1 MSPAHVQ
8 SFDDD
13 AGGDS
18 AASRPHCDPESLHYA
33 DERADDPNNDDE
45 SGSGADAE
53 ERSAPNEHEIQHE
66 LSKQGTARDIAARLR
81 GRRRRRRRF
90 CCVAIASAVVLGGV
104 AAGIVVGAS
113 KRHASTTANFSK
125 PSSDSA
131 AAASD
136 DEPPSSIYDMC
147 LISAESA
154 YASHNNMICRQGQD
168 EDKYEDGIFSY
179 GTTGAQTEAGYGG
192 RWAQLADAIL
202 GEAGGDN
209 SGLAVDMSCDGS
221 IVAVGALMNDAAD
234 AAATPNIGHVRIFEL
249 TETEEDDGVLIW
261 TQLGQDIDG
270 AAAQDKFGGSL
281 SLSAD
286 GKRIAIGAIGHD
298 ASDET
303 TSTGRVQVY
312 DFRMA
317 NWVKLTDD
325 IVGTE
330 NSQFLGR
337 AVSISADGMRLAV
350 GSSGAD
356 LSTDDVGMVQVFELD
371 ENNTWQTVG
380 ETIFGEHGSSSYFG
394 RSVSLS
400 GDGTTL
406 AVGGYGGDNGDV
418 EDAGVVQIYKW
429 KSELKTWAQQGR
441 DLFGKDQGDWFGLSV
456 ALNYDGTRVVVG
468 APGDNSIL
476 HLLPGYAMVFE
487 QSTSNEWEQLGQD
500 LEGGYSV
507 SISYDGSRV
516 AAGSYK
522 HYEDGI
528 NRGGVIAYEYTGLNG
543 SLPIWITMGQRING
557 EARSMAGSSVSMS
570 SNGMRITSGAPASVG
585 EAGKLQ
591 SGSTQVFGF
600 CGI

>member
-45 SGSGADAE
+45 SGVGADAE

-66 LSKQGTARDIAARLR
+66 PSKQGTARDIAARLR

-90 CCVAIASAVVLGGV
+90 CCVALASAVVLGGV

-154 YASHNNMICRQGQD
+154 YASHNNRTCRQDPD
-168 EDKYEDGIFSY
+168 EDKYDDGIFSY
-179 GTTGAQTEAGYGG
+179 GTTGAPAEAKDGG

-270 AAAQDKFGGSL
+270 AFAQDRFGGSL

-303 TSTGRVQVY
+303 TSTGRVQGVSVIQV
-312 DFRMA
+312 R
-317 NWVKLTDD
+317 
-325 IVGTE
+325 
-330 NSQFLGR
+330 SRFL
-337 AVSISADGMRLAV
+337 
-350 GSSGAD
+350 
-356 LSTDDVGMVQVFELD
+356 E
-371 ENNTWQTVG
+371 
-380 ETIFGEHGSSSYFG
+380 IF
-394 RSVSLS
+394 
-400 GDGTTL
+400 
-406 AVGGYGGDNGDV
+406 A
-418 EDAGVVQIYKW
+418 
-429 KSELKTWAQQGR
+429 
-441 DLFGKDQGDWFGLSV
+441 
-456 ALNYDGTRVVVG
+456 
-468 APGDNSIL
+468 
-476 HLLPGYAMVFE
+476 
-487 QSTSNEWEQLGQD
+487 
-500 LEGGYSV
+500 
-507 SISYDGSRV
+507 
-516 AAGSYK
+516 
-522 HYEDGI
+522 
-528 NRGGVIAYEYTGLNG
+528 
-543 SLPIWITMGQRING
+543 
-557 EARSMAGSSVSMS
+557 
-570 SNGMRITSGAPASVG
+570 
-585 EAGKLQ
+585 
-591 SGSTQVFGF
+591 
-600 CGI
+600 

>member
-1 MSPAHVQ
+1 MSPARVQ
-8 SFDDD
+8 SFDND

-33 DERADDPNNDDE
+33 DERAVDPNNNDE
-45 SGSGADAE
+45 SGVGADAE
-53 ERSAPNEHEIQHE
+53 ERIASNEHEIQHE
-66 LSKQGTARDIAARLR
+66 LSKQGTARDIDARLR
-81 GRRRRRRRF
+81 GRRRRRF
-90 CCVAIASAVVLGGV
+90 CCVALASAVVLGGL
-104 AAGIVVGAS
+104 AAGIVIGVS
-113 KRHASTTANFSK
+113 NRNASTTANAST
-125 PSSDSA
+125 PALDSA

-136 DEPPSSIYDMC
+136 DEPPSRIYDMC
-147 LISAESA
+147 LIAAESA
-154 YASHNNMICRQGQD
+154 YASHNNRTCRQDPD

-179 GTTGAQTEAGYGG
+179 GTTGAPAEAKDGG

-221 IVAVGALMNDAAD
+221 IVAIGALMNDAI
-234 AAATPNIGHVRIFEL
+234 ATPNVGHVRIFEL
-249 TETEEDDGVLIW
+249 IETEEDDGVLIW
-261 TQLGQDIDG
+261 TQLGEDIDG
-270 AAAQDKFGGSL
+270 AVAQDRFGGSL

-330 NSQFLGR
+330 DSQFLGR
-337 AVSISADGMRLAV
+337 AVSLSADGMRLAV

-406 AVGGYGGDNGDV
+406 AVGAYGGDNGDV
-418 EDAGVVQIYKW
+418 EDASVVQIYKW

-476 HLLPGYAMVFE
+476 DLLPGYSMVFE

-528 NRGGVIAYEYTGLNG
+528 NRGGVIVYEYTGLSG
-543 SLPIWITMGQRING
+543 SSPIWITMGQRING
-557 EARSMAGSSVSMS
+557 EARSMAGSSVGIS

-585 EAGKLQ
+585 ETGKLQ
-591 SGSTQVFGF
+591 AGSTQVFGWCSF
-600 CGI
+600 QRAL